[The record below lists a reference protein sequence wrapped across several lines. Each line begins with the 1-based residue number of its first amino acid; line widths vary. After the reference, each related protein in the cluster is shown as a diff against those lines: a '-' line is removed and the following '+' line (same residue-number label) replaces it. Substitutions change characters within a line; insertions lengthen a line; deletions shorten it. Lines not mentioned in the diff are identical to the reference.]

1 MQRELAEAGIPSQC
15 VTLPIPGPTPDYR
28 RTPSGE
34 PLFLFVGRLEVE
46 KGVPGLLRAFAQ
58 VRAEVP
64 AARLRLVGRGSQAPL
79 LEGMTLSPE
88 LRGSVRWTGWQGT
101 AGVEREL
108 ANAWALVAPS
118 LWAEPLGFVA
128 LEAMVRGVPVIAS
141 ERGGFGETV
150 EPGVSGLL
158 FPNGDEDALAGRML
172 EIATGRAFGDHVL
185 PDAVVQRVAERHR
198 VERYVR
204 RLREIFQ
211 EVAVDP

>member
-1 MQRELAEAGIPSQC
+1 MRW
-15 VTLPIPGPTPDYR
+15 
-28 RTPSGE
+28 
-34 PLFLFVGRLEVE
+34 GR
-46 KGVPGLLRAFAQ
+46 Q
-58 VRAEVP
+58 
-64 AARLRLVGRGSQAPL
+64 RLRRSSS
-79 LEGMTLSPE
+79 SPT
-88 LRGSVRWTGWQGT
+88 S
-101 AGVEREL
+101 
-108 ANAWALVAPS
+108 
-118 LWAEPLGFVA
+118 
-128 LEAMVRGVPVIAS
+128 PVIAS

-185 PDAVVQRVAERHR
+185 PDAVVQRLAERHR